1 MKEFV
6 SEMSS
11 TESASAASLKESSD
25 SVSKISSVVCTC
37 VLPGYLHEKK
47 RHIVLMILYSIEF
60 DGSHKT

>member
-1 MKEFV
+1 MIDSIASMKDTLEMKEFV

-37 VLPGYLHEKK
+37 V
-47 RHIVLMILYSIEF
+47 
-60 DGSHKT
+60 